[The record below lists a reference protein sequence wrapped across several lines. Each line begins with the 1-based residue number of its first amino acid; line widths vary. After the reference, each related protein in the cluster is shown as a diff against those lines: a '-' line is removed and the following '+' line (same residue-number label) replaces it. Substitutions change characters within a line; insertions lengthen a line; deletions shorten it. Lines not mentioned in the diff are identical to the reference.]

1 MKLKENI
8 YNSIN
13 KMNIDELTLL
23 YEQIKLLESMR
34 SALLQKDRIL
44 SIEQIHEMTNSSKSC
59 WSDSV
64 IEGRADRI

>member
-13 KMNIDELTLL
+13 KMNTDELTLL
-23 YEQIKLLESMR
+23 YEQIKLLGSMR
-34 SALLQKDRIL
+34 SASLQKDKIL
-44 SIEQIHEMTNSSKSC
+44 PIEQIHEMTNSSKSC
-59 WSDSV
+59 WSNSV